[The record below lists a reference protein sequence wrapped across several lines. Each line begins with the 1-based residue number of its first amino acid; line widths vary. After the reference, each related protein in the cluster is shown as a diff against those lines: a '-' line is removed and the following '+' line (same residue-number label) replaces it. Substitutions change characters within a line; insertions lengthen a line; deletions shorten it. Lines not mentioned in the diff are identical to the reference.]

1 MGKKLGAVFIIYGII
16 NLIASVA
23 LIFTFSSVLSI
34 IGLAGIVW
42 PIIFIA
48 IGAWMRRRA
57 ITQEHRDTQMD
68 KQTEE
73 LERMR
78 KKLEEKDTT

>member
-42 PIIFIA
+42 SIIFIA